1 MKMKNLLLVLISVLA
16 VMVSCNK
23 TAQPESPDSPK
34 ISGEECNVTI
44 SGIHFTKSVNDAN
57 SLISVNDSNIITFRS
72 EGGKDF
78 FSDPDGKLSNN
89 TAPILLS
96 RIDNTQPFTLTAK
109 VTPDFKEM
117 YDAGT
122 LYLYVNDSF
131 WQKFAF
137 EMDERKNHRIV
148 TVRTID
154 YSDDNNH
161 DVVTQESAYMKI
173 SSDTQT
179 VGLYYSLDNENWQ
192 LARLYKNN
200 YPNELWVGIGA
211 QSPMGDGTEVIFS
224 DCSLKTEA
232 VKDFRMG
239 K

>member
-1 MKMKNLLLVLISVLA
+1 MKRINLLFTAFLGLLIVA
-16 VMVSCNK
+16 SCNNK
-23 TAQPESPDSPK
+23 PSDSTAP
-34 ISGEECNVTI
+34 ISGKECDVYI
-44 SGIHFTKSVNDAN
+44 SGVHFTKSVNNAEK
-57 SLISVNDSNIITFRS
+57 LISSKNADSINFRS

-96 RIDNTQPFTLTAK
+96 KVDNTKPFTFISK
-109 VTPDFKEM
+109 VTPTFKEM

-122 LYLYVNDSF
+122 LYIYINDGF

-137 EMDERKNHRIV
+137 EMDERGNHRIV

-161 DVVTQESAYMKI
+161 DIINQEYVYMKI
-173 SSDTQT
+173 SSDTHT
-179 VGLYYSLDNENWQ
+179 IGFYYSLDNEEWQ

-200 YPNELWVGIGA
+200 YPTEIWVGIGA
-211 QSPMGDGTEVIFS
+211 QSPMGNWTTAKFSECTLIF
-224 DCSLKTEA
+224 DHI
-232 VKDFRMG
+232 KDFRMG

>member
-1 MKMKNLLLVLISVLA
+1 MKSKILSFILPIVLLYIT
-16 VMVSCNK
+16 SC
-23 TAQPESPDSPK
+23 TSTPRV
-34 ISGEECNVTI
+34 SGEKCDVNI
-44 SGIHFTKSVNDAN
+44 AGIHFTKSVNGAE
-57 SLISVNDSNIITFRS
+57 SLITLADNGNVQFKS

-96 RIDNTQPFTLTAK
+96 KIDNTKPFTLTAK
-109 VTPDFKEM
+109 VTPEFKKM

-137 EMDERKNHRIV
+137 EMDERGKVRIV

-161 DVVTQESAYMKI
+161 DIIPQESVYMKI
-173 SSDTQT
+173 SSDTST
-179 VGLYYSLDNENWQ
+179 IGFYYSLDNLEWQ

-200 YPNELWVGIGA
+200 YPKELWVGIGA
-211 QSPMGDGTEVIFS
+211 QSPMGDGTVIEFEG
-224 DCSLKTEA
+224 CSLTIDHI
-232 VKDFRMG
+232 KDFRLG
-239 K
+239 I